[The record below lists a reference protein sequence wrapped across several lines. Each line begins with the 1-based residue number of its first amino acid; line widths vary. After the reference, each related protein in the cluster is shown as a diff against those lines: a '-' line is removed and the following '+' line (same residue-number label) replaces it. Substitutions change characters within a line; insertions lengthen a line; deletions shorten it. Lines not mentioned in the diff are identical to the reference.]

1 MKEEKAM
8 RMEEKGRKQKRS
20 MKKANLLETI
30 NEGSVPR
37 LKRRSEKTERE
48 LLQCLTLVI
57 GKSKIKLAPGS

>member
-37 LKRRSEKTERE
+37 LKRTSEKTESCSSA
-48 LLQCLTLVI
+48 LL
-57 GKSKIKLAPGS
+57 